1 MGYIEQLNQIDIV
14 RSGSSHSDEVSSLE
28 DIASNKYKEFKNY
41 TDESVSEIMKM
52 VDGQKSLSTEEL
64 SNLQK
69 KTSNYSL
76 TVSLIGILTRKTVT
90 AAETLLKG

>member
-1 MGYIEQLNQIDIV
+1 MGYIDPLNQIDIV
-14 RSGSSHSDEVSSLE
+14 RAGSLHSDEVSSLE
-28 DIASNKYKEFKNY
+28 DIASNKYKELKNY

-90 AAETLLKG
+90 AVETLLKG